1 MPTEPEFYPRPY
13 FGQPFK
19 LVQNEHN
26 IEYGAVTG
34 LKYTAIDPEGKV
46 LSWTACITS
55 TTTANGF
62 RFYHNTPMNKTG
74 GWMPLS
80 AEEIAEMRRVAGVK
94 DPTFGDIVA
103 MGRSVET
110 LEQARVALEE
120 RLLIAESKLVE
131 ANREFARL
139 HERINA
145 FAHPAPEA
153 ADASPSAPPPQQTNG
168 RPTRVAPAGRA

>member
-26 IEYGAVTG
+26 VEYGAVTG

-80 AEEIAEMRRVAGVK
+80 AEEIAEMRRVAGA
-94 DPTFGDIVA
+94 GDAPGANTALWVDRFIDRFDGQDSAINALQKLVD
-103 MGRSVET
+103 T
-110 LEQARVALEE
+110 LE
-120 RLLIAESKLVE
+120 
-131 ANREFARL
+131 ARL
-139 HERINA
+139 DKLTENRA
-145 FAHPAPEA
+145 EVVTLPSTPDGATPPA
-153 ADASPSAPPPQQTNG
+153 PQQTNG
-168 RPTRVAPAGRA
+168 RAQRVAPAGRA